1 MESRSIWPQGDLMF
15 VSVGTGSAPGR
26 SLLGNLKEL
35 AQRLSEIA
43 LDTEQTNRDFR
54 AENPELIRNG
64 RMYRFNVTDGS
75 MANIGIEEY
84 QAAAK
89 IAAYTNSHLDDP
101 DVAESVESCVQNLR
115 SGGQRLGYAS
125 LEGSNCPWSL
135 VMLFAHAR
143 RYQSLKSWWQPR
155 NLEKWLHHYAR
166 AAWEVRFNRY

>member
-1 MESRSIWPQGDLMF
+1 MGAFRRNNPIRVASMEARSIWPQADLMF
-15 VSVGTGSAPGR
+15 VSVGTGSAPGN

-75 MANIGIEEY
+75 MANIGVEEY

-125 LEGSNCPWSL
+125 LEGFNCP
-135 VMLFAHAR
+135 
-143 RYQSLKSWWQPR
+143 
-155 NLEKWLHHYAR
+155 
-166 AAWEVRFNRY
+166 